1 MKKHALIIG
10 AGYAGL
16 SSALLLLREGWQ
28 VTILEKNEAPGG
40 RARLW
45 EDKGYR
51 FDMGPS
57 WYLMPEVFERF
68 FASVGSSVAE
78 SYKLTKLATHYKV
91 FFEGQDPVTITE
103 DLERTKALFET
114 FEPGGAVRLQKYM
127 DEAQYKYDTA
137 VGEFLYREYRTVFD
151 FLNKKILTKGLTLG
165 IFQTLDKFVRRF
177 FNDTRA
183 RQILEY
189 AMVFLGTSPQD
200 APALYSIMSHV
211 DLKLGVFFPEGG
223 MNGVAQAIARLVAQ
237 RGGVILCNRE
247 VTGLTVV
254 DGRVTEALTAQGP
267 VKADLVLNCA
277 DYAWSE
283 TTLLEPRWQ
292 TYQKPYWEKKT
303 FAPSM
308 FLVFLGV
315 NRPLPGLEHHNLY
328 FSADWDRHFDTIFKT
343 PSWPENPCF
352 YLSAITKTDPAMA
365 PEGCENL
372 FLLVPVAP
380 GLEDTEAFRK
390 TYLEKVLDHVKAV
403 TGQDLREGL
412 ETLRVFGPRDFE
424 NDYHAWGGTAL
435 GLAHTLFQTAVF
447 RPAHRSKKVRNLWY
461 SGQYTHPGVGV
472 PMTLIASEV
481 VVGEILK
488 DQARHPNGH

>member
-1 MKKHALIIG
+1 MKQHALIIG

-16 SSALLLLREGWQ
+16 ASALLLLREGWQ
-28 VTILEKNEAPGG
+28 VTILEKNESPGG

-78 SYKLTKLATHYKV
+78 SYNLSKLKTHYKV
-91 FFEGQDPVTITE
+91 FFEGQDPVTITD
-103 DLERTKALFET
+103 DLEKTKALFET
-114 FEPGGAVRLQKYM
+114 FEPGGAHRLQNYM

-137 VGEFLYREYRTVFD
+137 LGEFLYREYRTIFD
-151 FLNKKILTKGLTLG
+151 FLNKKVITKGLSLG
-165 IFQTLDKFVRRF
+165 IFQSLDKFVRRF
-177 FNDTRA
+177 FSDTRA

-189 AMVFLGTSPQD
+189 AMVFLGTSPSE

-223 MNGVAQAIARLVAQ
+223 MNGVAQAMAKLVAQ
-237 RGGVILCNRE
+237 RGGALLCGRE
-247 VTGLTVV
+247 VTALTVV
-254 DGRVTEALTAQGP
+254 DGRVTQAMTAQGP
-267 VKADLVLNCA
+267 VNADLVLNCA

-283 TTLLEPRWQ
+283 TTLLDPPWQ
-292 TYQKPYWEKKT
+292 TYKRPYWEKRT

-352 YLSAITKTDPAMA
+352 YLSAITKTDPTMA
-365 PEGCENL
+365 PPGSENL

-380 GLEDTEAFRK
+380 GLEDTEEFRK
-390 TYLEKVLDHVKAV
+390 GYLETILDHVQKV
-403 TGQDLREGL
+403 TGQNLREGL
-412 ETLRVFGPRDFE
+412 ETLRVFGPHDFE
-424 NDYHAWGGTAL
+424 KDYHAWGGTAL
-435 GLAHTLFQTAVF
+435 GLAHTLFQTAIF
-447 RPAHRSKKVRNLWY
+447 RPAHRSKKVKNLWY

-472 PMTLIASEV
+472 PMTLIAADV
-481 VVGEILK
+481 VVKEILK
-488 DQARHPNGH
+488 AHPGKQHGS